1 MMYTKEL
8 IFSEFKE
15 VTKKDEK
22 YKKPTYTNRI
32 AYLTALKED
41 MIKVPKNFSNI
52 SITPEQLQKTIDCW
66 SAPNPRD
73 AFYKSVFGMTYAEKK
88 QQEELEYFIYENG
101 EKKEVRKSKKE
112 TQSIH

>member
-1 MMYTKEL
+1 MIYTKEL
-8 IFSEFKE
+8 LFSEFKE

-22 YKKPTYTNRI
+22 SKKPSFKHRV
-32 AYLTALKED
+32 AYLQSLKED
-41 MIKVPKNFSNI
+41 FDKSPKHFSNLN
-52 SITPEQLQKTIDCW
+52 ITSQQLQNLIDDW

-73 AFYKSVFGMTYAEKK
+73 ATYMRVFGMTYAEKK
-88 QQEELEYFIYENG
+88 QQEELEYFVYENG

>member
-8 IFSEFKE
+8 IFNEFKE
-15 VTKKDEK
+15 VTKKDQ
-22 YKKPTYTNRI
+22 KKKKEIFTNRI
-32 AYLTALKED
+32 EYPKCLKED

-52 SITPEQLQKTIDCW
+52 NMTPDQLQNLIDDW

-73 AFYKSVFGMTYAEKK
+73 ATYMRVFGMTYAEKK
-88 QQEELEYFIYENG
+88 QQEELEFFIYENG

>member
-1 MMYTKEL
+1 MYTKEL
-8 IFSEFKE
+8 IFNEFKE
-15 VTKKDEK
+15 VTKKDQ
-22 YKKPTYTNRI
+22 KKKKEIFTNRI
-32 AYLTALKED
+32 EYLKCLKED

-52 SITPEQLQKTIDCW
+52 NMTPDQLQNLIDDW

-73 AFYKSVFGMTYAEKK
+73 ATYMRVFGMTYAEKK
-88 QQEELEYFIYENG
+88 QQEELEYFVYENG

>member
-8 IFSEFKE
+8 IFNEFKE

-52 SITPEQLQKTIDCW
+52 SITPEQLQNTIDCW

-101 EKKEVRKSKKE
+101 EKKEVRKSKQE

>member
-1 MMYTKEL
+1 MMYTKEM
-8 IFSEFKE
+8 IFNEFKE

-22 YKKPTYTNRI
+22 SKKPSYKHRI

-41 MIKVPKNFSNI
+41 MIKVPKNYSNI
-52 SITPEQLQKTIDCW
+52 SISPEQLQNTIDCW

-101 EKKEVRKSKKE
+101 EKKEVRKSNKE

>member
-8 IFSEFKE
+8 IFNEFKE

-22 YKKPTYTNRI
+22 SKKPSFKHRI
-32 AYLTALKED
+32 AYLQSLKED
-41 MIKVPKNFSNI
+41 MIKVPKNFSNW
-52 SITPEQLQKTIDCW
+52 SVTPDQLQNTINCYL
-66 SAPNPRD
+66 APNPRD